1 MVEQNLISIISI
13 VAVFVSFLLS
23 FFLLTVSTNNKLGN
37 VLLAGFIILNAVDLS
52 GWFIYPLTQHYPD
65 LEVFRRTT
73 SALINPLFFLYAL
86 AVCYSD
92 FRLKPRHLLHAIP
105 FVIENLYLTSVFYLV
120 SAEDKTSFLNNQ
132 CGFTAGIVHL
142 VVGHLQFAFYIIAIF
157 LVLRKYKKVYLENYT
172 NSATI
177 TYKWLFQL
185 TVVIT
190 IVHTIVMFK
199 DLLLF
204 SGSSD
209 IFNGAQIFVGVNAVF
224 ILCWFVMKAL
234 YYPDLFR
241 GVDSRLQPI
250 ENMIALPEEESGLQ
264 KQELSVENQEKIG
277 RLKAYMS
284 RMEPYL
290 EPSLTVQDLALQMEM
305 PVRDLSIL
313 INHHLDQHFF
323 DFVNE
328 YRIQKA
334 MAILKD
340 PSKTELNIQEVL
352 YQVGFNSKSSFNT
365 AFKKYTNLTPTQFR
379 NSLV

>member
-13 VAVFVSFLLS
+13 VAVFVSLLLS

-92 FRLKPRHLLHAIP
+92 FKLKPRHLLHAIP

-132 CGFTAGIVHL
+132 GGFTAGIVHL

>member
-13 VAVFVSFLLS
+13 VAVFVSLLLS

-52 GWFIYPLTQHYPD
+52 GWFIYPITRHYPD
-65 LEVFRRTT
+65 LEMFRRTT

-92 FRLKPRHLLHAIP
+92 FKLKPKHLLHAIP
-105 FVIENLYLTSVFYLV
+105 FVAENLYLMCVFYL
-120 SAEDKTSFLNNQ
+120 APAGDKTSFFNTYGGLS
-132 CGFTAGIVHL
+132 AGIVHL
-142 VVGHLQFAFYIIAIF
+142 IFGHLQFAFYIIAVF

-185 TVVIT
+185 TAVIT
-190 IVHTIVMFK
+190 VVHTIVMFK

-204 SGSSD
+204 TGSSD
-209 IFNGAQIFVGVNAVF
+209 IFNGAQILVGINAVF

-241 GVDSRLQPI
+241 GVDSRLKPI
-250 ENMIALPEEESGLQ
+250 EQMITVPEEEDRTQ
-264 KQELSVENQEKIG
+264 KQEFNVEKQEKIG
-277 RLKAYMS
+277 RLKAYMD

-290 EPSLTVQDLALQMEM
+290 EPSLTVQDLAVQMEM

-334 MAILKD
+334 MTILKD
-340 PSKTELNIQEVL
+340 PAKNELNIQEIL

-365 AFKKYTNLTPTQFR
+365 AFKKYTNQTPTQFR
-379 NSLV
+379 NYLV

>member
-13 VAVFVSFLLS
+13 VAVFVSLLLS

-52 GWFIYPLTQHYPD
+52 GWFIYPVTRHYPD
-65 LEVFRRTT
+65 LEMFRRTT

-92 FRLKPRHLLHAIP
+92 FRLKPKHLLHAIP
-105 FVIENLYLTSVFYLV
+105 FVLENLYLMGVFYL
-120 SAEDKTSFLNNQ
+120 AAPGDKTSFFNDKGGL
-132 CGFTAGIVHL
+132 AASLIHL
-142 VVGHLQFAFYIIAIF
+142 AYGHLQFAFYIIAIF

-190 IVHTIVMFK
+190 VVHTIVMCK

-204 SGSSD
+204 TGSSD
-209 IFNGAQIFVGVNAVF
+209 VFNGAQILVGINAVF

-234 YYPDLFR
+234 YYPNLFR
-241 GVDSRLQPI
+241 GVDSRLEPI
-250 ENMIALPEEESGLQ
+250 EHMIVLPQEEERSQ
-264 KQELSVENQEKIG
+264 KQELNVENQEKTG
-277 RLKAYMS
+277 RLKAYMND
-284 RMEPYL
+284 MEPYL
-290 EPSLTVQDLALQMEM
+290 EPSLTVQDLAVQMEM

-340 PSKTELNIQEVL
+340 PAKNELNIQEIL

-365 AFKKYTNLTPTQFR
+365 AFKKYTNQTPTQFR
-379 NSLV
+379 NAFM